1 MVMPKSYDDLVERL
15 ARERDEK
22 RFKPTKLT
30 EAECQAEIAQIQD
43 GAKSS
48 FEGEMKPSNMPNA
61 IVDIYDVSPLTGIL
75 PKKRRG
81 RPLGSKNKPK
91 DAKA

>member
-1 MVMPKSYDDLVERL
+1 VKPGDYEYDQLVNKL
-15 ARERDEK
+15 LRERRLHK
-22 RFKPTKLT
+22 STTMT
-30 EAECQAEIAQIQD
+30 EAETQAEIERIQD

-81 RPLGSKNKPK
+81 RPPGSRNKPK
-91 DAKA
+91 LGTP